1 MRTKVVII
9 GGGPS
14 GLLLSRLLS
23 LENIDNVV
31 LEKQSREHVQ
41 GRIRAGVLENG
52 TIEMLR
58 LAGVSKRLD
67 NEGFKHNG
75 IELSFKNHG
84 FRIDLK
90 KLTDKHVTVYGQTE
104 VTKDLYE
111 IIEKE
116 NGNII
121 NCAEDVLPQKIG
133 EINSFVT
140 FKKNGIENKI
150 MCDFIVGCDGYH
162 GISRKVIPEN
172 LINIFERVYPFG
184 WLGILSETPPVKEEL
199 IYANHGNGF
208 ALASMRN
215 NNLSRYYI
223 QTSLDDRVECWD
235 DKRFWEELKRRLP
248 IEASESII
256 TGPSIEKSIAPLR
269 SFVCEPMNWNNL
281 FLVGDAAHI
290 VPPTGAK
297 GLNLAVSDV
306 YYLFNGN
313 TGDAGIWP
321 TLFGSCGALVTTF
334 LVIPIVT
341 YMSKKV
347 GKKNAFLISQSISV
361 IGYIMFW
368 FSFVPGKPYM
378 FLFALPFFSFGIGGL
393 FTLMMSMTADVI
405 DLDELQTGK
414 RREGVFGAI
423 YWWMVKFGFAIA
435 GGLTGT
441 ILTLVGF
448 TSGAVS
454 QPESAITG
462 LRLFFTGFPILGTLV
477 AIYVMWDYDITEDK
491 SNEISEELSKRKAA
505 C

>member
-23 LENIDNVV
+23 LENIDNIV

-58 LAGVSKRLD
+58 LAGVSKRLH

-121 NCAEDVLPQKIG
+121 NCAEDVLPQKVG

-150 MCDFIVGCDGYH
+150 MCDFIIGCDGYH
-162 GISRKVIPEN
+162 GISRKIIPKN

-223 QTSLDDRVECWD
+223 QTSLDDRVESWD

-306 YYLFNGN
+306 YYLFNGLKKHY
-313 TGDAGIWP
+313 
-321 TLFGSCGALVTTF
+321 LFNDDKDLKNYSTKALSRVWKAIRFSWWMTTTF
-334 LVIPIVT
+334 HKFPEQTSFDQRIQDSELEYLENSIA
-341 YMSKKV
+341 SQKV
-347 GKKNAFLISQSISV
+347 LAENYVG
-361 IGYIMFW
+361 
-368 FSFVPGKPYM
+368 
-378 FLFALPFFSFGIGGL
+378 LPF
-393 FTLMMSMTADVI
+393 
-405 DLDELQTGK
+405 E
-414 RREGVFGAI
+414 
-423 YWWMVKFGFAIA
+423 
-435 GGLTGT
+435 
-441 ILTLVGF
+441 
-448 TSGAVS
+448 
-454 QPESAITG
+454 
-462 LRLFFTGFPILGTLV
+462 
-477 AIYVMWDYDITEDK
+477 
-491 SNEISEELSKRKAA
+491 
-505 C
+505 

>member
-121 NCAEDVLPQKIG
+121 NCAEDVLPQKVG

-223 QTSLDDRVECWD
+223 QTSLDDRVESWD

-306 YYLFNGN
+306 YYLFNGLKKHY
-313 TGDAGIWP
+313 
-321 TLFGSCGALVTTF
+321 LFNDDKDLKNYSTKALSRVWKAIRFSWWMTTTF
-334 LVIPIVT
+334 HKFPEQTSFDQRIQDSELEYLENSIASQTVLAEN
-341 YMSKKV
+341 YV
-347 GKKNAFLISQSISV
+347 G
-361 IGYIMFW
+361 
-368 FSFVPGKPYM
+368 
-378 FLFALPFFSFGIGGL
+378 LPF
-393 FTLMMSMTADVI
+393 
-405 DLDELQTGK
+405 
-414 RREGVFGAI
+414 
-423 YWWMVKFGFAIA
+423 
-435 GGLTGT
+435 
-441 ILTLVGF
+441 
-448 TSGAVS
+448 
-454 QPESAITG
+454 
-462 LRLFFTGFPILGTLV
+462 
-477 AIYVMWDYDITEDK
+477 
-491 SNEISEELSKRKAA
+491 EEL
-505 C
+505 

>member
-23 LENIDNVV
+23 LENIDNIV

-58 LAGVSKRLD
+58 LAGVSKRLE

-121 NCAEDVLPQKIG
+121 NCAGDVLPQNVG

-223 QTSLDDRVECWD
+223 QTSLDDIVESWD

-248 IEASESII
+248 IDASESII

-306 YYLFNGN
+306 YYLFNGLKKHY
-313 TGDAGIWP
+313 
-321 TLFGSCGALVTTF
+321 LFNDDKDLKNYSTKALSRVWKAIRFSWWMTTTF
-334 LVIPIVT
+334 HKFPEQTSFDQRIQDSELEYLENSIASQRVLAEN
-341 YMSKKV
+341 YV
-347 GKKNAFLISQSISV
+347 G
-361 IGYIMFW
+361 
-368 FSFVPGKPYM
+368 
-378 FLFALPFFSFGIGGL
+378 LPF
-393 FTLMMSMTADVI
+393 
-405 DLDELQTGK
+405 E
-414 RREGVFGAI
+414 
-423 YWWMVKFGFAIA
+423 
-435 GGLTGT
+435 
-441 ILTLVGF
+441 
-448 TSGAVS
+448 
-454 QPESAITG
+454 
-462 LRLFFTGFPILGTLV
+462 
-477 AIYVMWDYDITEDK
+477 
-491 SNEISEELSKRKAA
+491 EI
-505 C
+505 

>member
-23 LENIDNVV
+23 LENIDNIV

-121 NCAEDVLPQKIG
+121 NCAKDVLPQKVG

-223 QTSLDDRVECWD
+223 QTSLDDRVESWD

-306 YYLFNGN
+306 YYLFNGLKKHY
-313 TGDAGIWP
+313 
-321 TLFGSCGALVTTF
+321 LFNDDKDLKNYSTKALSRVWKAIRFSWWMTTTF
-334 LVIPIVT
+334 HKFPEQTSFDQRIQDSELEYLENSIA
-341 YMSKKV
+341 SQKV
-347 GKKNAFLISQSISV
+347 LAENYVG
-361 IGYIMFW
+361 
-368 FSFVPGKPYM
+368 
-378 FLFALPFFSFGIGGL
+378 LPF
-393 FTLMMSMTADVI
+393 
-405 DLDELQTGK
+405 E
-414 RREGVFGAI
+414 
-423 YWWMVKFGFAIA
+423 
-435 GGLTGT
+435 
-441 ILTLVGF
+441 
-448 TSGAVS
+448 
-454 QPESAITG
+454 
-462 LRLFFTGFPILGTLV
+462 
-477 AIYVMWDYDITEDK
+477 
-491 SNEISEELSKRKAA
+491 
-505 C
+505 

>member
-121 NCAEDVLPQKIG
+121 NCAEDVLPQKVG

-223 QTSLDDRVECWD
+223 QTSLDDRVESWD

-306 YYLFNGN
+306 YYLFNGLKKHY
-313 TGDAGIWP
+313 
-321 TLFGSCGALVTTF
+321 LFNDDKDLKNYSTKALSRVWKAIRFSWWMTTTF
-334 LVIPIVT
+334 HKFPEQTSFDQRIQDSELEYLENSIASQTVLAEN
-341 YMSKKV
+341 YV
-347 GKKNAFLISQSISV
+347 GL
-361 IGYIMFW
+361 
-368 FSFVPGKPYM
+368 PY
-378 FLFALPFFSFGIGGL
+378 
-393 FTLMMSMTADVI
+393 
-405 DLDELQTGK
+405 
-414 RREGVFGAI
+414 
-423 YWWMVKFGFAIA
+423 
-435 GGLTGT
+435 
-441 ILTLVGF
+441 
-448 TSGAVS
+448 
-454 QPESAITG
+454 
-462 LRLFFTGFPILGTLV
+462 
-477 AIYVMWDYDITEDK
+477 
-491 SNEISEELSKRKAA
+491 EEL
-505 C
+505 

>member
-121 NCAEDVLPQKIG
+121 NCAEDVLPQKVG

-223 QTSLDDRVECWD
+223 QTSLDDRVESWD

-248 IEASESII
+248 IDASESII

-306 YYLFNGN
+306 YYLFNGLKKHY
-313 TGDAGIWP
+313 
-321 TLFGSCGALVTTF
+321 LFNDDKDLKNYSTKALSRVWKAIRFSWWMTTTF
-334 LVIPIVT
+334 HKFPEQTSFDQRIQDSELEYLENSIA
-341 YMSKKV
+341 SQKV
-347 GKKNAFLISQSISV
+347 LAENYVG
-361 IGYIMFW
+361 
-368 FSFVPGKPYM
+368 
-378 FLFALPFFSFGIGGL
+378 LPF
-393 FTLMMSMTADVI
+393 
-405 DLDELQTGK
+405 E
-414 RREGVFGAI
+414 
-423 YWWMVKFGFAIA
+423 
-435 GGLTGT
+435 
-441 ILTLVGF
+441 
-448 TSGAVS
+448 
-454 QPESAITG
+454 
-462 LRLFFTGFPILGTLV
+462 
-477 AIYVMWDYDITEDK
+477 
-491 SNEISEELSKRKAA
+491 
-505 C
+505 

>member
-58 LAGVSKRLD
+58 LAGVSKRLE

-90 KLTDKHVTVYGQTE
+90 KLTDKNVTVYGQTE

-150 MCDFIVGCDGYH
+150 MCDFIIGCDGYH
-162 GISRKVIPEN
+162 GISRKIIPKN

-223 QTSLDDRVECWD
+223 QTSLDDRLEDWD
-235 DKRFWEELKRRLP
+235 DKKFWEELKRRLP

-306 YYLFNGN
+306 YYLFNGLKKHY
-313 TGDAGIWP
+313 
-321 TLFGSCGALVTTF
+321 LFNDDKDLKNYSTKALSRVWKAIRFSWWMTTTF
-334 LVIPIVT
+334 HKFPEQSSFDQRIQDSELEYLENSIA
-341 YMSKKV
+341 SQKV
-347 GKKNAFLISQSISV
+347 LAENYVG
-361 IGYIMFW
+361 
-368 FSFVPGKPYM
+368 
-378 FLFALPFFSFGIGGL
+378 LPF
-393 FTLMMSMTADVI
+393 
-405 DLDELQTGK
+405 E
-414 RREGVFGAI
+414 
-423 YWWMVKFGFAIA
+423 
-435 GGLTGT
+435 
-441 ILTLVGF
+441 
-448 TSGAVS
+448 
-454 QPESAITG
+454 
-462 LRLFFTGFPILGTLV
+462 
-477 AIYVMWDYDITEDK
+477 
-491 SNEISEELSKRKAA
+491 
-505 C
+505 

>member
-23 LENIDNVV
+23 LENIDNIV

-121 NCAEDVLPQKIG
+121 NCAEDVLPQKVG

-150 MCDFIVGCDGYH
+150 MCDFIIGCDGYH
-162 GISRKVIPEN
+162 GISRKIIPKN

-223 QTSLDDRVECWD
+223 QTSLDDRVESWD

-306 YYLFNGN
+306 YYLFNGLKKHY
-313 TGDAGIWP
+313 
-321 TLFGSCGALVTTF
+321 LFNDDKDLKNYSTKALSRVWKAIRFSWWMTTTF
-334 LVIPIVT
+334 HKFPEQTSFDQRIQDSELEYLENSIASQTVLAEN
-341 YMSKKV
+341 YV
-347 GKKNAFLISQSISV
+347 GL
-361 IGYIMFW
+361 
-368 FSFVPGKPYM
+368 PY
-378 FLFALPFFSFGIGGL
+378 
-393 FTLMMSMTADVI
+393 
-405 DLDELQTGK
+405 
-414 RREGVFGAI
+414 
-423 YWWMVKFGFAIA
+423 
-435 GGLTGT
+435 
-441 ILTLVGF
+441 
-448 TSGAVS
+448 
-454 QPESAITG
+454 
-462 LRLFFTGFPILGTLV
+462 
-477 AIYVMWDYDITEDK
+477 
-491 SNEISEELSKRKAA
+491 EEL
-505 C
+505 